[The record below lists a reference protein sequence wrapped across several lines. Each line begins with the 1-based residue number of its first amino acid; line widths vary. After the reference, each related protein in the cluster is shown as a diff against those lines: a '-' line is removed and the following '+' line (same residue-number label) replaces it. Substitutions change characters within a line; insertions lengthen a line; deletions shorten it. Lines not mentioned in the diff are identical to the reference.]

1 MHFILRAHE
10 RTSICRRSASR
21 RGSSSKAFDAGTYD
35 ASDSVSSPDSDGIG
49 YILEGV
55 KAFGE
60 STAANGGTGP
70 RGGKLDKDIF
80 ALIDLAAPTGTTLK
94 DQEYKITVADE
105 KWDGND
111 DGDVADN
118 FKVTKGTANGTVL
131 NGDNKFTPDGTSDYF
146 LHIWGEEDKDAQYSV
161 TLELV

>member
-1 MHFILRAHE
+1 M
-10 RTSICRRSASR
+10 
-21 RGSSSKAFDAGTYD
+21 
-35 ASDSVSSPDSDGIG
+35 
-49 YILEGV
+49 

-60 STAANGGTGP
+60 STAANGITGP

-111 DGDVADN
+111 DGDVGNN
-118 FKVTKGTANGTVL
+118 FKVTKGTVATNVL
-131 NGDNKFTPDGTSDYF
+131 PDDGSNKFTPDGTSDYF

-161 TLELV
+161 ILELV